1 MREKKQNSLNEIQ
14 NKWGTKQKSAEQW
27 KKQKKR
33 KWVDKETEGKRERG

>member
-27 KKQKKR
+27 KKQILIGE
-33 KWVDKETEGKRERG
+33 ETVGRERG